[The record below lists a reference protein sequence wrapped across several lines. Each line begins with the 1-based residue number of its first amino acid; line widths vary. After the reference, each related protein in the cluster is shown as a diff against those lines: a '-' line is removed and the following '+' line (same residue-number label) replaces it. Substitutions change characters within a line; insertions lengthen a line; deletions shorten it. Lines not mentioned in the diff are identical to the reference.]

1 MPSPNSP
8 AITHQHLC
16 IAAAQCF
23 CAGGLYGWSALVPL
37 IENTFAGSTAEAG
50 RVFSIAIVSFTTAVL
65 LLPRLPEGVRSLAA
79 NGLLG
84 IAGVVSLLLATA
96 AAAYWQFLIFFSV
109 GFGFVSG
116 ALYINVLTMAA
127 NTTRARWF
135 TPLMV
140 AMFGFG
146 GVVFGPLWR
155 QLLAHGWEAKSLLPL
170 AFLLFF
176 SSVMAMYA
184 DKRTLA
190 ARLNSR
196 LHWRPFWRPFWR
208 NRVPVT
214 TSVMQT
220 RYDGRFVLIWAIFA
234 TGSSAGLMVLG
245 LASKIIEHA
254 GGSVNVASAGI
265 AGIALGNTLG
275 RLSVSAQLCV
285 MSSTQVALL
294 ATMTIG
300 AGLMLVSV
308 SALGVSTA
316 IGLSLVAL
324 GYGIMASAIPVMVQ
338 QQFGAANFS
347 RFFSIAF
354 TAWGLAGLTAPW
366 LAGVLFDAS
375 GSFSSSIQLA
385 LAATALCG
393 LLLVC
398 FAVTDR
404 RIDAP

>member
-1 MPSPNSP
+1 MP
-8 AITHQHLC
+8 
-16 IAAAQCF
+16 
-23 CAGGLYGWSALVPL
+23 V

-50 RVFSIAIVSFTTAVL
+50 RVFSIAIVSFTAAVL
-65 LLPRLPEGVRSLAA
+65 LIPRLPEGARSQFA
-79 NGLLG
+79 NGLMG

-96 AAAYWQFLIFFSV
+96 AGAYWQFLIFFSV

-116 ALYINVLTMAA
+116 ALYINVLTIAA
-127 NTTRARWF
+127 HTTRARWF
-135 TPLMV
+135 TPMMV

-155 QLLAHGWEAKSLLPL
+155 QMVAHGWEAKALLPL
-170 AFLLFF
+170 AVLLFF

-184 DKRTLA
+184 DKRTVASL
-190 ARLNSR
+190 LNLL
-196 LHWRPFWRPFWR
+196 LHWRPFRR
-208 NRVPVT
+208 SHETLHTNEL
-214 TSVMQT
+214 QT

-234 TGSSAGLMVLG
+234 TGSTAGLMVLG

-265 AGIALGNTLG
+265 AGIALGNTMG
-275 RLSVSAQLCV
+275 RLSVSAQLCI
-285 MSSTQVALL
+285 MNSTQVALL
-294 ATMTIG
+294 ATLTIG
-300 AGLMLVSV
+300 AGLIFVSI
-308 SALGVSTA
+308 SALGVSIA

-338 QQFGAANFS
+338 RQFGAANFS
-347 RFFSIAF
+347 KFFSIAF

-385 LAATALCG
+385 LAATVLSG
-393 LLLVC
+393 MLLVW
-398 FAVTDR
+398 FAATD